1 MKLFRSTTSL
11 AIIVFLC
18 CYFATG
24 TVLVNTQLGNDANRP
39 EIVVMGY
46 NSYDAPTETLL
57 FSSLDEN
64 EHRNTAGSD
73 PNIQS
78 IGLGEH
84 LWTIDEDGPEL
95 KRGWMFRL
103 RLTMQHVK
111 DEYER
116 RNKQDFVVVVA
127 DSLDV
132 YVKESLDQKTLHH
145 LNERFLN
152 EFSDHKIVFSTQIY
166 CCNPW
171 ELREFGRRDW
181 DAYFNKKGDIPSMYK
196 HLNAGTFMGYAS
208 AIIEMADEML
218 LWYVF
223 VRIIIPF

>member
-1 MKLFRSTTSL
+1 MKLMMANISIITTVFILSYVL
-11 AIIVFLC
+11 AIG
-18 CYFATG
+18 ASAKKTG
-24 TVLVNTQLGNDANRP
+24 ADHGRP

-46 NSYDAPTETLL
+46 NSYDAPTETLI
-57 FSSLDEN
+57 FSSIDEN
-64 EHRNTAGSD
+64 ERRKTDGSD

-116 RNKQDFVVVVA
+116 RGRQDFVAVVA
-127 DSLDV
+127 DATDV
-132 YVKESLDQKTLHH
+132 FVKESLDHQTLQH
-145 LNERFLN
+145 LNERFLT
-152 EFSDHKIVFSTQIY
+152 EFADHKIVFSTQIY

-181 DAYFNKKGDIPSMYK
+181 DAYYNKKGDIPSMYK

-208 AIIEMADEML
+208 AIIEMADEMKI
-218 LWYVF
+218 W
-223 VRIIIPF
+223 